1 MLEWSA
7 NEKSTQKSPNKS
19 FMMRVQAIK
28 DFNGIE
34 IKEQKT
40 NENLFI

>member
-19 FMMRVQAIK
+19 FFKLYKV
-28 DFNGIE
+28 FSGIE
-34 IKEQKT
+34 IREQKT